1 MVKIFKALADLNRLR
16 ILNILARRELCVCEI
31 EVILNLSQT
40 NVSRHLAK
48 LREAELIE
56 AYKDAQWVHY
66 KPSRALLQNQSLNA
80 FLQAGFAAE
89 GPFVT
94 DAQRLQNYQN
104 NNLTCTIIREDREQV
119 IKIIGVKN

>member
-89 GPFVT
+89 EPFVT
-94 DAQRLQNYQN
+94 DSQRLQNYQN

>member
-1 MVKIFKALADLNRLR
+1 MLKIFKALADLNRLR

-80 FLQAGFAAE
+80 FLQTGFAAE
-89 GPFVT
+89 EPFVT